1 MKTFKG
7 YVRPDGQVGIRNHVV
22 VMANA
27 ACSTGVVDQIAKKL
41 PEVVPLLHTYGC
53 NYVGERKRWKT
64 VQNGILSNPNI
75 YGAILI
81 GVGCEDFDAREVAAE
96 LRQCNGKPIVAL
108 IVQNDGGGQAVITK
122 AVEEARKMLA
132 DAAMQER
139 QEVPLN
145 KLVFGTECG
154 GSDSLSGVTANPV
167 IGYVS
172 DWVVRNGGTSIL
184 SENAELIGTEDSLAE
199 RSISKLVADKIYDLI
214 YGEEIK
220 LRKLLGEESSRTL
233 AKGNI
238 DGGLTTIQEK
248 ALGCVRKGGSAPI
261 QDVIGYGEPVGD
273 RKGLLI
279 MDGPGNDPISL
290 TGLFSAGAQVAI
302 YSTGR
307 GTPMAH
313 PICPVIKLSS
323 NTRTYG
329 MVGGENGDMDLN
341 AGEIITKGISLEEMG
356 EKAIDYLL
364 EVLNGMETKPEKYG
378 YGGTFNV
385 YTDSP
390 VF

>member
-1 MKTFKG
+1 
-7 YVRPDGQVGIRNHVV
+7 
-22 VMANA
+22 
-27 ACSTGVVDQIAKKL
+27 
-41 PEVVPLLHTYGC
+41 
-53 NYVGERKRWKT
+53 WKT

-199 RSISKLVADKIYDLI
+199 RSVSKLVADKIYDLI

-238 DGGLTTIQEK
+238 
-248 ALGCVRKGGSAPI
+248 
-261 QDVIGYGEPVGD
+261 
-273 RKGLLI
+273 
-279 MDGPGNDPISL
+279 
-290 TGLFSAGAQVAI
+290 
-302 YSTGR
+302 
-307 GTPMAH
+307 
-313 PICPVIKLSS
+313 
-323 NTRTYG
+323 
-329 MVGGENGDMDLN
+329 
-341 AGEIITKGISLEEMG
+341 
-356 EKAIDYLL
+356 
-364 EVLNGMETKPEKYG
+364 
-378 YGGTFNV
+378 
-385 YTDSP
+385 
-390 VF
+390 